1 MSAPD
6 RLLALWL
13 TGKCNLRCRYCYA
26 AHGPQADM
34 RYETARKAMD
44 YMDGHPFRLQ
54 LAGGEPLL
62 NKPLLLRIL
71 EDVGDDPSIPCSI
84 QTNAT
89 LIDDG
94 IAEVFRKYRV
104 AVGVS
109 LDGKPEIN
117 EKQRGETPKALEGIR
132 ILGAH
137 GIRVNLTVV
146 VTAENAARLHELVDM
161 ALYLGNVNGIGLDL
175 LRRAGRAVDNGISPA
190 APEALEHGLRALK
203 KRVDEVNRLLPRP
216 LIVREF
222 EKAKYYL
229 SAEHPCLDY
238 CFAARGKSFVVLPD
252 GGCWPCGSLA
262 GQPEYSMGNV
272 HSAVQPLTIQCAR
285 PEQCETCVYRKA
297 CTGGCPSR
305 GLLRGGFDELD
316 CLMKKISF
324 ELVQTGGRS

>member
-1 MSAPD
+1 M
-6 RLLALWL
+6 
-13 TGKCNLRCRYCYA
+13 
-26 AHGPQADM
+26 
-34 RYETARKAMD
+34 
-44 YMDGHPFRLQ
+44 
-54 LAGGEPLL
+54 

-71 EDVGDDPSIPCSI
+71 EDVGDDPNIPCSI
-84 QTNAT
+84 QTNAM

-94 IAEVFRKYRV
+94 IAEVFRRYRV

-109 LDGKPEIN
+109 LDGKPELN
-117 EKQRGETPKALEGIR
+117 DKQRGGTRKALEGIR
-132 ILGAH
+132 ILGVH
-137 GIRVNLTVV
+137 GIRVNLTAV
-146 VTAENAARLHELVDM
+146 VTAENAARLDELVDM

-175 LRRAGRAVDNGISPA
+175 LRRAGRATDHGVAPA

-203 KRVDEVNRLLPRP
+203 RRLDEVNRLLPRP

-238 CFAARGKSFVVLPD
+238 CFAAQGKSFVVLPD

-262 GQPEYSMGNV
+262 GQAEYSMGNV
-272 HSAVQPLTIQCAR
+272 HSAVQPLTIQCAK
-285 PEQCETCVYRKA
+285 PEQCETCVYRRA